1 MRNLFFLL
9 LLSLYSCRT
18 SAPDNSELS
27 QLKKQLSDARADIS
41 RMPIYADPATGDY
54 EDLKNGVFS
63 VQDSA
68 QLALIS
74 GYKNELESFIVQQI
88 DSAPSFMYLA
98 AYLKYSSA
106 VPVLKHTLLRKDY
119 FGFYGWEKGTSGE
132 KQTAADRCNEQLQ
145 DHEYPY
151 QMAAIAAIE
160 YISGKSLA
168 QAAPLTN
175 EEDAALSAEAK
186 QCTPENME
194 ETDYNP
200 ACLSCWLLYKFKGQ
214 KPPLITE

>member
-1 MRNLFFLL
+1 MRKLFFLL
-9 LLSLYSCRT
+9 LLSLFSCRN
-18 SAPDNSELS
+18 SSSQDNELS

-119 FGFYGWEKGTSGE
+119 FGFYGWEKGTPGE
-132 KQTAADRCNEQLQ
+132 KQTAADRYNEQLQ

-175 EEDAALSAEAK
+175 EEDAALSVEAK

-200 ACLSCWLLYKFKGQ
+200 SCLSCWLLYKFKGQ
-214 KPPLITE
+214 KPPLFSE